1 MDGKERK
8 FRKGN
13 SSGARA
19 TREGFL
25 MEVGPEGFSYVEG
38 VVRRCRADEPWN
50 TSYKER
56 PSSQKTSLR
65 LRT

>member
-50 TSYKER
+50 TSYKGPAVR
-56 PSSQKTSLR
+56 RHP
-65 LRT
+65 